1 MKSIKRVTGKRER
14 TRAKMNLSKIK
25 ILKVRDKQTF
35 TRKKKHTDKIKHVT
49 SKMCKEISISPL
61 P

>member
-35 TRKKKHTDKIKHVT
+35 TRKKHTDKIKHVT